1 MIVHFCRFKFG
12 ELVSTVDKHRKKPV
26 SLAMAQHRRSS
37 CVGGAT
43 LPKGLALAALL
54 VLASTVTS
62 AGSADIAGERGLSG
76 TTRRLSPYPPVP
88 RRALP
93 AAYVCLDTNLAL
105 KRTRLVSQRR
115 RGAVRTG
122 TVQTAS
128 AAQLK
133 CVHASARLTR
143 SYTDSYTCTNPCL
156 LVSRPFA
163 GVHCPVEGHM
173 L

>member
-76 TTRRLSPYPPVP
+76 TTRCLSP
-88 RRALP
+88 
-93 AAYVCLDTNLAL
+93 
-105 KRTRLVSQRR
+105 
-115 RGAVRTG
+115 
-122 TVQTAS
+122 
-128 AAQLK
+128 
-133 CVHASARLTR
+133 
-143 SYTDSYTCTNPCL
+143 
-156 LVSRPFA
+156 
-163 GVHCPVEGHM
+163 
-173 L
+173 